1 MKKKYGK
8 LFLIVLISILS
19 LDVKAQEIKTSPA
32 FLSDITELELPLS
45 LSGLVGPKE
54 GLKFLDKQEREFLQ
68 LRALFS
74 KPELLN
80 DRFWIVAK
88 PVISNKYHSLLIAF
102 YKSDNSIER
111 HIVNYDKDWKSIS
124 ALRLSF
130 FMDSLNFETSLI
142 EKDMLV
148 VKFHKGNRI
157 HFQRFLYPSNGD
169 FMPFIYPSVGSLIKS
184 NKLLGIRA
192 VKARNG
198 LYYRDDNGEVLGK
211 MDLGKPL
218 LIQSYSKD
226 SMEIRL
232 GEKTLK
238 TRKARIVLNF
248 DDFAKHCTL
257 EEMDYPYA
265 YVPEYY
271 LFKNWF
277 DDSKYGEE
285 YYYSH
290 PEEMGKLEY
299 YEHDFCLASDD
310 GYIEADIN
318 LLELFDITRIER
330 KDFEEEIIL
339 NQKFNFEDSY
349 KKRNNSFEIIF
360 QNGDKRRFKD
370 SIYSNSEYSPESHF
384 ERFPCEKVPNSTL
397 IFNSFFEGSW
407 FVLLNMMNGD
417 TLAYFDGY
425 PFYSPNSN
433 WVISFHSPLDYEDQ
447 SSLLQLS
454 YTQNRKAKTLARI
467 NFLNWNLE
475 DEIEVFWISDN
486 EFFIKV
492 WQEKEKENSSPKN
505 YFYLKFKILIEA

>member
-124 ALRLSF
+124 ALRLSS

-184 NKLLGIRA
+184 NKLLGMVCI
-192 VKARNG
+192 
-198 LYYRDDNGEVLGK
+198 
-211 MDLGKPL
+211 
-218 LIQSYSKD
+218 I
-226 SMEIRL
+226 
-232 GEKTLK
+232 
-238 TRKARIVLNF
+238 
-248 DDFAKHCTL
+248 
-257 EEMDYPYA
+257 EMI
-265 YVPEYY
+265 
-271 LFKNWF
+271 
-277 DDSKYGEE
+277 
-285 YYYSH
+285 
-290 PEEMGKLEY
+290 MG
-299 YEHDFCLASDD
+299 
-310 GYIEADIN
+310 
-318 LLELFDITRIER
+318 
-330 KDFEEEIIL
+330 
-339 NQKFNFEDSY
+339 
-349 KKRNNSFEIIF
+349 
-360 QNGDKRRFKD
+360 RF
-370 SIYSNSEYSPESHF
+370 
-384 ERFPCEKVPNSTL
+384 
-397 IFNSFFEGSW
+397 
-407 FVLLNMMNGD
+407 
-417 TLAYFDGY
+417 
-425 PFYSPNSN
+425 
-433 WVISFHSPLDYEDQ
+433 
-447 SSLLQLS
+447 
-454 YTQNRKAKTLARI
+454 
-467 NFLNWNLE
+467 
-475 DEIEVFWISDN
+475 
-486 EFFIKV
+486 
-492 WQEKEKENSSPKN
+492 
-505 YFYLKFKILIEA
+505 